1 MTTPATDHGPST
13 ATRREWVGLAVL
25 ALPTLLLSVDLSVL
39 YLALPHL
46 SADLAPSATQ
56 QLWIMDSYGFLL
68 AGFLVTMGTLG
79 DRIGRRRLLLAGAA
93 AFSVASVLAAYS
105 SSAEMLIVTR
115 AVMGVAGATLMPSTL
130 ALITNMF
137 RDPHQRSMAIAVWMS
152 CFMGGM
158 SVGPLVGGVLL
169 ASFWWGSVFLLGV
182 PVMLVLLLTAPLLLP
197 EYRDDDAGRL
207 DLTSVAL
214 SLATVLPVIYGLK
227 ETAQHGLAAGPVVAV
242 AAGLGFGTVFVRRQL
257 RLRDPL
263 FEITL
268 FRNRPFSAALAINLG
283 GGVVMAG
290 TFLLLSLHLQLVQGF
305 SPLQAGLALVPMN
318 LAMVVAT
325 NLTPHLAKRFPAPHL
340 MAAGLVVAAA
350 GLLLLTR
357 VGSEGALP
365 TLMVAFT
372 LASVG
377 IAVPS
382 VLSIGLIMGAVPPE
396 KAGSASGISE
406 TSGELGIAL
415 GVATIGSLAGA
426 VYRTELVTPA
436 EVSGRLADAARES
449 ITGAVAAA
457 GAVPADVAAALLAS
471 ARDAFTA
478 GLNLAGA
485 VGAGLFVVM
494 AAVALV
500 VLREPGHG
508 SVAGDA
514 TVERDA
520 AV

>member
-1 MTTPATDHGPST
+1 
-13 ATRREWVGLAVL
+13 
-25 ALPTLLLSVDLSVL
+25 
-39 YLALPHL
+39 
-46 SADLAPSATQ
+46 
-56 QLWIMDSYGFLL
+56 
-68 AGFLVTMGTLG
+68 
-79 DRIGRRRLLLAGAA
+79 
-93 AFSVASVLAAYS
+93 
-105 SSAEMLIVTR
+105 
-115 AVMGVAGATLMPSTL
+115 
-130 ALITNMF
+130 
-137 RDPHQRSMAIAVWMS
+137 
-152 CFMGGM
+152 MGGM

-357 VGSEGALP
+357 VGSEGTLP